1 MSGTHH
7 HPAASTVAFGI
18 ALLLVGACIPSPAGG
33 ATQSPT
39 TGLQPST
46 VAVTTPTPTA
56 VPSGPPAPPSFVRPT
71 PTPLPTFLS
80 YVVKSGDTLDSIAE
94 AHGTTAR
101 SIAFWNR
108 STYPSLDPDSSA
120 YAPDRIKIGWVL
132 LLVPD
137 IEIDEDQTFP

>member
-1 MSGTHH
+1 MSGPRR
-7 HPAASTVAFGI
+7 HPAASTVALGI
-18 ALLLVGACIPSPAGG
+18 TLLLAGACIPPRAGSKAETPTASLDPA
-33 ATQSPT
+33 
-39 TGLQPST
+39 T
-46 VAVTTPTPTA
+46 VAVPTPTPA
-56 VPSGPPAPPSFVRPT
+56 AGPSGPPAPPSFVRPT
-71 PTPLPTFLS
+71 PTPLPTFLG
-80 YVVKSGDTLDSIAE
+80 YVVKSGDTLDSIAR

-108 STYPSLDPDSSA
+108 SVYPSLDPDSAA